1 MKNDSKES
9 ENEEKQSFFHKKCKK
24 VLQKFGSYKNLPYLC
39 TTFGDENDAKVF
51 ENGSL
56 IYWLYLRE
64 KM

>member
-1 MKNDSKES
+1 MKNGSKES
-9 ENEEKQSFFHKKCKK
+9 KMRKNKVFSQKMQK

-56 IYWLYLRE
+56 NYWLYLRE

>member
-1 MKNDSKES
+1 MKTGSKES
-9 ENEEKQSFFHKKCKK
+9 QNRGKQSFFTKNAKK

-56 IYWLYLRE
+56 NYWLYLRE